1 MKKLVSYLLTAAAL
15 LSLAACA
22 PKAATPTPGSQASA
36 PVAESQEPAGWSP
49 SKSVDFIVPFNA
61 GGSSDLLAR
70 IFANQGSKYF
80 DNDFVVL
87 NEGGGSCS
95 IGLSDLIGRKPDGLS
110 IGICNN
116 GVPVLPMSTETP
128 YIYKEELTALCMW
141 GIAPYVVVVN
151 ADSEYQSLN
160 DLMDAIKANPNGLV
174 SGACAAGSNTHIE
187 MEMLAYMV
195 GSDIKSVIYDGGS
208 AAIAALLGKN
218 IDVTVQT
225 PSDAAQYI
233 QSGDLRCLAIL
244 SDKRMS
250 SETFADVPTA
260 IEQGYD
266 LISECYQG
274 CGTAKGVSDEVIAY
288 YEKCFSEALQDPEVI
303 KAINNLGFEVI
314 YEDHE
319 TYQAR
324 WDTTAENFSTIVETL
339 GDRLQIS

>member
-1 MKKLVSYLLTAAAL
+1 MKKMLSGLIAAAMLLALTA
-15 LSLAACA
+15 CGG
-22 PKAATPTPGSQASA
+22 PTSNPSDGSKST
-36 PVAESQEPAGWSP
+36 QEGWKP
-49 SKSVDFIVPFNA
+49 SKAVDFIVPFNA

-70 IFANQGSKYF
+70 IFANQGASYF
-80 DNDFVVL
+80 ENSFVVL

-95 IGLSDLIGRKPDGLS
+95 IGLTDLIGRKADGLA

-116 GVPVLPMSTETP
+116 GVPTLPISIETP
-128 YIYKEELTALCMW
+128 YVYKDELTALCMW

-151 ADSEYQSLN
+151 ADSDYHTLE
-160 DLMDAIKANPNGLV
+160 DLMNAIKANPNGLV
-174 SGACAAGSNTHIE
+174 SGACSAGSNTHVE

-218 IDVTVQT
+218 IDVTVQA

-233 QSGDLRCLAIL
+233 QSGDLRCVAVL
-244 SDKRMS
+244 SDKRMTN
-250 SETFADVPTA
+250 EVYKDVPTA
-260 IEQGYD
+260 IEQSYD
-266 LISECYQG
+266 LVSECFQG
-274 CGTAKGVSDEVIAY
+274 CGTSKGVSDEVIAY
-288 YEKCFSEALQDPEVI
+288 YEKCFSEALKDPTVI
-303 KAINNLGFEVI
+303 EAINNLGFDVL

-324 WDTTAENFSTIVETL
+324 WDTTAENFAEIVETL